1 MAARWVSLE
10 QRDLAQDGSRQALLW
25 QGHSVN
31 EIPSFVHDA
40 AVIPR
45 RLHFSDFGTAPH
57 VKFHLGLAANRR
69 GIIQVKMPVTI
80 SDEVLKA
87 AHITEPELKQELAL
101 ALFQQ
106 ERLTLAQASRLA
118 GLGQLA
124 FQALMAE
131 RRIPI
136 HYGVAE
142 FREDLEALRRT
153 DRL

>member
-1 MAARWVSLE
+1 MQE
-10 QRDLAQDGSRQALLW
+10 
-25 QGHSVN
+25 
-31 EIPSFVHDA
+31 
-40 AVIPR
+40 
-45 RLHFSDFGTAPH
+45 
-57 VKFHLGLAANRR
+57 
-69 GIIQVKMPVTI
+69 KMPVTI

-124 FQALMAE
+124 FQSLMAE
-131 RRIPI
+131 RRIPV

-142 FREDLEALRRT
+142 FREDLQALRHT